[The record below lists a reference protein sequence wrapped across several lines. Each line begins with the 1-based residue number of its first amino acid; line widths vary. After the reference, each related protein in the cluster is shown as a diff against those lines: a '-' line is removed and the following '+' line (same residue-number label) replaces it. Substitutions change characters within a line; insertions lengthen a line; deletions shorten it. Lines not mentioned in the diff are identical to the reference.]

1 MKDIKYYT
9 PKALDLIAGMDCEI
23 LSDEGKWRKTN
34 IANATQFGTI
44 LNLVIFLK
52 SLRLGEV
59 RVKYLD
65 KDDIEDLGFKHEGS
79 SWFYKEDC
87 LTVSG
92 TNGLDCRIRMWKDYE
107 IDIWVVYSKNTD
119 DQEIIFRGRIDNI
132 SVLNFILKI
141 IGYEQS

>member
-1 MKDIKYYT
+1 MKDMKYYT

-65 KDDIEDLGFKHEGS
+65 KDDIEDLGYKFNKLYGFDNGS
-79 SWFYKEDC
+79 HCIIDKGNNW
-87 LTVSG
+87 
-92 TNGLDCRIRMWKDYE
+92 YE
-107 IDIWVVYSKNTD
+107 IIEKHSEVPLFNGKLNNKSELKL
-119 DQEIIFRGRIDNI
+119 IIKMLGI
-132 SVLNFILKI
+132 
-141 IGYEQS
+141 